1 MLNRGING
9 SALRVLAGGGVIVFA
24 ACGLTESDESR
35 TSPSRTT
42 APPTTV
48 APPTTAPPVTYQVKR
63 GDTLTS
69 IARFFGVSSAA
80 IVAANQLGDVD
91 RLTEGQVLQIPP
103 TPPPQVT
110 VTPPEGI
117 AGNELTF
124 TVTSAKSGETVTFE
138 IRGPGGFVFRGSPH
152 TAPEDGSVTTTYD
165 SSGDSKGTYTV
176 VATGDRGTSVEGRY
190 RLLG

>member
-1 MLNRGING
+1 
-9 SALRVLAGGGVIVFA
+9 LRVLAAGGVIVVA
-24 ACGLTESDESR
+24 ACGSTANEGRSK
-35 TSPSRTT
+35 PSGTT
-42 APPTTV
+42 APATTAAPTT
-48 APPTTAPPVTYQVKR
+48 TTAPTIPYQVKR

-80 IVAANQLGDVD
+80 IVAANQLGNVD

-103 TPPPQVT
+103 TPPAQVT
-110 VTPPEGI
+110 VTPSEGI
-117 AGNELTF
+117 AGNQFTF

-138 IRGPGGFVFRGSPH
+138 IRGPGDSVFRGSPH
-152 TAPEDGSVTTTYD
+152 TASEDGTVTTSYD

-176 VATGDRGTSVEGRY
+176 VASGDRGTSVEGRY

>member
-1 MLNRGING
+1 MLNRGITG
-9 SALRVLAGGGVIVFA
+9 WTLRTLAAAGVIVLA
-24 ACGLTESDESR
+24 ACASTSSGGRSKPART
-35 TSPSRTT
+35 TSPATT
-42 APPTTV
+42 AAPTT
-48 APPTTAPPVTYQVKR
+48 TTPPVAYQVKR

-103 TPPPQVT
+103 TPPAQVT

-117 AGNELTF
+117 AGNQFTF
-124 TVTSAKSGETVTFE
+124 TVTSAKTGESVTFE
-138 IRGPGGFVFRGSPH
+138 IRGPGGSVFRGSPH
-152 TAPEDGSVTTTYD
+152 TAAEDGAVTTAYD
-165 SSGDSKGTYTV
+165 SSGDAKGTYTV
-176 VATGDRGTSVEGRY
+176 VATGDRGTSVQGSY

>member
-1 MLNRGING
+1 MLNRGITG
-9 SALRVLAGGGVIVFA
+9 STLRTLAAAGVIVLA
-24 ACGLTESDESR
+24 ACAC
-35 TSPSRTT
+35 TSSEGRSKPSRTT
-42 APPTTV
+42 APATTA

-80 IVAANQLGDVD
+80 IVAANQLADVD
-91 RLTEGQVLQIPP
+91 RLTEGQLLQIPP

-117 AGNELTF
+117 AGNQFIF
-124 TVTSAKSGETVTFE
+124 TVTSAKTGEAVTFE
-138 IRGPGGFVFRGSPH
+138 IRGPGGSVFRGSPH
-152 TAPEDGSVTTTYD
+152 TAAEDGAVTTTYD
-165 SSGDSKGTYTV
+165 SSGDAKGTYTV
-176 VATGDRGTSVEGRY
+176 VATGDRGTAVEGRY